1 MRIPTLIFTI
11 LLVLANALPAGAQE
25 KSCPNCAPLPAG
37 SLRLPYRWESAEV
50 ITLLQ
55 NRRDSGWSARLESGV
70 DVRVS
75 SMQAVGDLNDD
86 AIDDRVLLLESRA
99 SRRGPY
105 ASGTRWELIALLGSL
120 GTGGLETGGADGV
133 ETVEA
138 GVTFSL
144 SLAVTGLSIVDGKVQ
159 VTLTAGEEV
168 LETAFALEAEG
179 LYRADGELTIFT
191 HLVRR
196 EETLSKIAARYRVSV
211 AELMARNGIADANQL
226 YIGQA
231 LIILSSRPQNE
242 SVDGVPF
249 LFFGLPGEELRP
261 GDTPLALRPA
271 QHVIQA
277 GERWEQIAAQHRVA
291 LPDLI
296 DHNGLR
302 LSSPPIPGQVIFVPG
317 IPREKVLYLT
327 FDDGPHKDWTPEFLD
342 LLARFGASA
351 TFFVSGVYANIY
363 PELIQREIDE
373 GHGIANHSYYHSHF
387 DKLTLDRVA
396 WELISTQTAIGVD
409 NQAPCFR
416 PPYGIL
422 PSDAW
427 NVVAGH
433 GYEVVIWDIDTL
445 DWKKTDP
452 EAIAAPVLERAYDGA
467 IVLMHDGGADE
478 RAPTLAALE
487 TVLTELGSQG
497 YRFEAY
503 CKR

>member
-1 MRIPTLIFTI
+1 MRKYTLILTI

-37 SLRLPYRWESAEV
+37 ALRLPYRWENAGG

-55 NRRDSGWSARLESGV
+55 NRRGSGWSAQLESGV

-75 SMQAVGDLNDD
+75 PLNAVGDLNSDG
-86 AIDDRVLLLESRA
+86 IDDRVLLLESRA

-105 ASGTRWELIALLGSL
+105 ANGTRWELLVLQGS
-120 GTGGLETGGADGV
+120 TNGGESVA
-133 ETVEA
+133 A

-144 SLAVTGLSIVDGKVQ
+144 SLAVTGLSIADGSVQ
-159 VTLTAGEEV
+159 VGLTSGVEAFDTAFV
-168 LETAFALEAEG
+168 LEEDG
-179 LYRADGELTIFT
+179 LHRADGKLTVLT

-196 EETLSKIAARYRVSV
+196 EETLSKIATRYRVSM

-231 LIILSSRPQNE
+231 LTIPATEPVQ
-242 SVDGVPF
+242 VDVEGVPF
-249 LFFGLPGEELRP
+249 AFFGLTGEELRP
-261 GDTPLALRPA
+261 GDTPLVLRPA
-271 QHVIQA
+271 QHVIQP
-277 GERWEQIAAQHRVA
+277 GERWNQIAAQHGVA

-296 DHNGLR
+296 DRNGLR
-302 LSSPPIPGQVIFVPG
+302 LSSPPVPGQVIFIPG

-327 FDDGPHKDWTPEFLD
+327 FDDGPHEEWTSQFLD
-342 LLARFGASA
+342 LLARFDASA
-351 TFFVSGVYANIY
+351 TFFVNGVYANIY
-363 PELIQREIDE
+363 PDLIQREIDE
-373 GHGIANHSYYHSHF
+373 GHGVANHSYYHSHF
-387 DKLTLDRVA
+387 DKLALDRVA

-422 PSDAW
+422 PPDAW
-427 NVVAGH
+427 NVVAGQ
-433 GYEVVIWDIDTL
+433 GYEVVIWDIDSL
-445 DWKKTDP
+445 DWKKTDAA
-452 EAIAAPVLERAYDGA
+452 EIAAPVLARAYDGA
-467 IVLMHDGGADE
+467 IVLMHDGGDE
-478 RAPTLAALE
+478 RPATLAALE
-487 TVLTELGSQG
+487 VVLTELGAQG